1 MVRPKAF
8 DDDLVKSGP
17 KLMAFAVSL
26 AGDRDR
32 AMDLVQSTMVRALE
46 KFEQFQ
52 SGTNLNA
59 WLFTIMRNNWI
70 SVCRK
75 RGREVED
82 VDDAFA
88 KAVPIGEGQSAA
100 VDLKVIRRRMRL
112 LGSDMRKAAE
122 LAMLGYEYSE
132 MAEKLGVPEGTV
144 KSRVSRARDFLESG
158 DETTLAEP
166 VPEIQPIHGGS
177 KIAQMYERGA
187 SMTDISM
194 ATGLSRPEVMRA
206 IAELKLKRK

>member
-8 DDDLVKSGP
+8 DDDLIKSGP

-32 AMDLVQSTMVRALE
+32 ALDLVQSTMLRALE

-52 SGTNLNA
+52 SGTNLHA
-59 WLFTIMRNNWI
+59 WLFTIMRNDWI
-70 SVCRK
+70 STCRK

-88 KAVPIGEGQSAA
+88 KAVPIGEGQSSA
-100 VDLKVIRRRMRL
+100 VDLKVIRRRMRMMN
-112 LGSDMRKAAE
+112 SDMRKVVE
-122 LAMLGYEYSE
+122 LATLGHEYHE
-132 MAEKLGVPEGTV
+132 IAVRFGIAEGTV

-158 DETTLAEP
+158 DEATLAEP
-166 VPEIQPIHGGS
+166 AAEVQPVPRKATIT
-177 KIAQMYERGA
+177 KLYERGA
-187 SMTDISM
+187 STTEIAE
-194 ATGLSRPEVMRA
+194 ATSLTRSEVMRA
-206 IAELKLKRK
+206 IGELKLKRK

>member
-32 AMDLVQSTMVRALE
+32 ALDLVQSTTLRALE

-52 SGTNLNA
+52 SGTNLHA
-59 WLFTIMRNNWI
+59 WLFTIMRNDWI
-70 SVCRK
+70 STCRK
-75 RGREVED
+75 RRREVED

-88 KAVPIGEGQSAA
+88 NSLAIGEGQSSA
-100 VDLKVIRRRMRL
+100 VDLKVIRRRMRI
-112 LGSDMRKAAE
+112 LGSDMRRAAE

-166 VPEIQPIHGGS
+166 VPEIQPIHGKS
-177 KIAQMYERGA
+177 MITRMYESGA
-187 SMTDISM
+187 STSEI
-194 ATGLSRPEVMRA
+194 AAAAGLSRSEVMRA
-206 IAELKLKRK
+206 IAELKLKRR